1 MRQKARRYILVQSS
15 VLEGAP
21 EAPSWQDKD
30 GLREIVSESYNHRNQ
45 TINIYN
51 FSDRYNYKISFIIL
65 NFQLVK

>member
-1 MRQKARRYILVQSS
+1 MRQKAGRFILVQSP

-45 TINIYN
+45 TINIYI
-51 FSDRYNYKISFIIL
+51 FSDRYN
-65 NFQLVK
+65 

>member
-1 MRQKARRYILVQSS
+1 MPTKMRQKARRFILVQSS

-45 TINIYN
+45 PLTSIY
-51 FSDRYNYKISFIIL
+51 IFIYSETL
-65 NFQLVK
+65 ETFL